1 MSCHLAIDLST
12 PRGHIAVL
20 RDGAVVYEQDFTS
33 HRSHN
38 SLLYAPLAQALDIA
52 GPDLEKLILG
62 TGPGSYTGVRISI
75 AAAQGVALSRTV
87 PVVGLPSLVALSDE
101 AEYLAVGDA
110 RRGKFYTARVQDGL
124 LIEDIT
130 LHDEAGFRAWLD
142 ARPTLPCYTSDAAAP
157 LQVERIRSTPPSAVL
172 LARHG
177 LDTTESEHDLEPIYV
192 QDAFITQA
200 KERGPRTPGP

>member
-1 MSCHLAIDLST
+1 MSTVLALDLST

-20 RDGAVVYEQDFTS
+20 RGEAVVYEQAFTS

-52 GPDLEKLILG
+52 GADLEKLIIG

-75 AAAQGVALSRTV
+75 AAAQGVALSRQV
-87 PVVGLPSLVALSDE
+87 PLVGLCSLVTLSDE
-101 AEYLAVGDA
+101 ADYLVAGDA
-110 RRGKFYTARVQDGL
+110 RRGKFYSAQVCHGL

-130 LHDEAGFRAWLD
+130 LHEADSLQAWLA
-142 ARPTLPCYTSDAAAP
+142 ARPGLPCFTSDATAP
-157 LQVERIRSTPPSAVL
+157 LGIDRILSTPPSAVL

-177 LDTTESEHDLEPIYV
+177 SALTESDHDLQPIYV

-200 KERGPRTPGP
+200 KDRGARTPRP

>member
-1 MSCHLAIDLST
+1 MSCLLAIDLST

-20 RDGAVVYEQDFTS
+20 RDGAVVYEQSFTS

-52 GPDLEKLILG
+52 GADLEKLIIG

-75 AAAQGVALSRTV
+75 AAAQGVAMSRQV
-87 PVVGLPSLVALSDE
+87 PLVGLSSLVTLNE
-101 AEYLAVGDA
+101 AADYLVAGDA
-110 RRGKFYTARVQDGL
+110 RRGKFYSAHVCNGL

-130 LHDEAGFRAWLD
+130 LHEADSLRAWLA
-142 ARPTLPCYTSDAAAP
+142 ARPDLPCFTSDAVAP
-157 LQVERIRSTPPSAVL
+157 LSIDRIVSAPPSAIL

-177 LDTTESEHDLEPIYV
+177 SDLTESENDLQPIYV
-192 QDAFITQA
+192 QDAFIT
-200 KERGPRTPGP
+200 KSKTPTMGAV